1 MTVRSANKPI
11 NIHILEKEY
20 LIACPEEEREAL
32 IKAARYL
39 DQAMRE
45 VRDSRKVIGTER
57 IAVITA
63 LNITN
68 ELLLKNQERD
78 VLSESVST
86 SIARVLDK
94 IDVALQGDKS
104 DQRA

>member
-94 IDVALQGDKS
+94 IDVALQGDNS

>member
-1 MTVRSANKPI
+1 MRSSNKPVS
-11 NIHILEKEY
+11 IHILEKEY

-32 IKAARYL
+32 IRAAQHL

-68 ELLLKNQERD
+68 ELLQKNQERD
-78 VLSESVST
+78 MLSENASA

-94 IDVALQGDKS
+94 IDVALQGDNS

>member
-1 MTVRSANKPI
+1 MQTTNKPVS
-11 NIHILEKEY
+11 IHILEKEY
-20 LIACPEEEREAL
+20 LIACPEEERKAL
-32 IKAARYL
+32 IDAARYL

-68 ELLLKNQERD
+68 ELLQKHRQQDDFSGN
-78 VLSESVST
+78 VSAN
-86 SIARVLDK
+86 IARVLDK
-94 IDVALQGDKS
+94 IDVALQGDKTE
-104 DQRA
+104 